1 MTGGSAR
8 ERRRSPRL
16 TQEGLP
22 EGTGV
27 RLRAGHEA
35 LLINVSRHGILLES
49 PTRLNPGQR
58 CSLQWMGPV
67 APTSTSGVVIRAQ
80 IARRDAK
87 QGLIYRAAVDFHE
100 PREGAWE
107 PVTQPGNVL
116 LTPGGASGPC
126 VGNKCPSAT
135 QAVGD

>member
-1 MTGGSAR
+1 MTGGSVR

-22 EGTGV
+22 SGTAV

-35 LLINVSRHGILLES
+35 CLINVSRHGILLES

-87 QGLIYRAAVDFHE
+87 KRLIYRAAIDFNE
-100 PREGAWE
+100 PRDDVWE
-107 PVTQPGNVL
+107 PLTRPGNLL
-116 LTPGGASGPC
+116 LTPGEAPGPQG
-126 VGNKCPSAT
+126 GNKCPTAP
-135 QAVGD
+135 QPVDD